1 MIVEN
6 QKLRDY
12 HKYIVVY
19 NFTVDGVLNIRNLGT
34 AVDKN
39 RELAI
44 GIWKQ
49 KRSN

>member
-1 MIVEN
+1 MKVEN

-19 NFTVDGVLNIRNLGT
+19 NFVIEGVLNIRNLGT
-34 AVDKN
+34 AVNKH